1 LGGWS
6 TDRKEGTMNAVASTQ
21 PVGAVACEAERAPK
35 LAVVSLASA
44 AAIVAAV
51 AYVVC
56 LVLSLVAPDLL
67 TGILQTWAH
76 SISLAPLQAASTA
89 FQAGPALVGLLTFS
103 GFVWLTTA
111 ATAWLYNTCH
121 LR

>member
-1 LGGWS
+1 
-6 TDRKEGTMNAVASTQ
+6 MNTVARAQPAEAVSC
-21 PVGAVACEAERAPK
+21 AVERAPK

-56 LVLSLVAPDLL
+56 LVLSLVVPDLL
-67 TGILQTWAH
+67 MGILQSWAH
-76 SISLAPLQAASTA
+76 SISVAPLRAETIV
-89 FQAGPALVGLLTFS
+89 FQPGTALVGLLTWS

>member
-1 LGGWS
+1 
-6 TDRKEGTMNAVASTQ
+6 MNTVAGAQ
-21 PVGAVACEAERAPK
+21 PVGAVSYQAEHAPK
-35 LAVVSLASA
+35 LAVVALASA

-56 LVLSLVAPDLL
+56 LAVSLVAPDLL
-67 TGILQTWAH
+67 MGILQTWAH
-76 SISLAPLQAASTA
+76 SIQVAPLRAEAVA
-89 FQAGPALVGLLTFS
+89 FQPGSALVGLVTFS

-111 ATAWLYNTCH
+111 ATAWLYNTFR

>member
-1 LGGWS
+1 
-6 TDRKEGTMNAVASTQ
+6 MNTVARAQ
-21 PVGAVACEAERAPK
+21 PVGALSCEAERAPR

-56 LVLSLVAPDLL
+56 LVFSLVAPDLL
-67 TGILQTWAH
+67 IGILQSWVH
-76 SISLAPLQAASTA
+76 SISLTTLRPESTA
-89 FQAGPALVGLLTFS
+89 FQPGPALVGLLTFS

>member
-1 LGGWS
+1 
-6 TDRKEGTMNAVASTQ
+6 MNAVARTQ
-21 PVGAVACEAERAPK
+21 PISAVACEAERAPK

-56 LVLSLVAPDLL
+56 LVISLVAPDLL
-67 TGILQTWAH
+67 LALFQTWAH
-76 SISLAPLQAASTA
+76 SISVASLQTSPT
-89 FQAGPALVGLLTFS
+89 FQVGPALVGLLTFS

-111 ATAWLYNTCH
+111 GT
-121 LR
+121 

>member
-1 LGGWS
+1 
-6 TDRKEGTMNAVASTQ
+6 MNTAARAQ
-21 PVGAVACEAERAPK
+21 PFGAVPSEAGHAPR
-35 LAVVSLASA
+35 LAVVALASA
-44 AAIVAAV
+44 ATLVAAA

-67 TGILQTWAH
+67 LSILQSWAH
-76 SISLAPLQAASTA
+76 SVSLAPLRAESTT
-89 FQAGPALVGLLTFS
+89 FQVGPALVGLLTFS
-103 GFVWLTTA
+103 GFIWLTTA